1 MKQCINGAIAFIA
14 LLTLS
19 ACQSVSD
26 QWLSSG
32 LQGANATVAYWLN
45 SAEQHRLSPE
55 QLKQLPG
62 AAVYAKLGDN
72 ATATMVLSEIEQTP
86 EYTVKRW
93 VTQSEALTTR
103 YGRIIRTQGLG
114 QNLIYTAKQTTDPLG
129 CWIQNVAEA
138 TNTCPTMWRSYQDI
152 ETSNAR
158 VSRVHSQHEL
168 KWRGEE
174 RVQTPLR
181 GDIRTRLLE
190 EQVSVLSPLKSDE
203 MTNVSLSTWNNFY
216 WISLNDGVVVRSEQ
230 QLTPN
235 TDNRILISEARY

>member
-45 SAEQHRLSPE
+45 SAEQHRLPPE

-86 EYTVKRW
+86 DYTVKRW
-93 VTQSEALTTR
+93 VTQNEALVTR
-103 YGRIIRTQGLG
+103 NGRVIRTQGLTT
-114 QNLIYTAKQTTDPLG
+114 NRIYTAKQETDPLG
-129 CWIQNVAEA
+129 CWQQNVNRSKHPCSAL
-138 TNTCPTMWRSYQDI
+138 WRSFTDVQ
-152 ETSNAR
+152 NNQGR
-158 VSRVHSQHEL
+158 VERMHSAHQLSWQQRTE
-168 KWRGEE
+168 
-174 RVQTPLR
+174 VTTPLR
-181 GDIRTRLLE
+181 GAIPTR
-190 EQVSVLSPLKSDE
+190 VLAEK
-203 MTNVSLSTWNNFY
+203 VSLLAHHGNTMTTQHWVNRY
-216 WISLNDGVVVRSEQ
+216 WISISDGTVVRSEQ
-230 QLTPN
+230 QLTPHA
-235 TDNRILISEARY
+235 DDRIVISEARY

>member
-1 MKQCINGAIAFIA
+1 MLKNSAVAIIA
-14 LLTLS
+14 LLAMS
-19 ACQSVSD
+19 ACQSVGD
-26 QWLSSG
+26 DWLSSG
-32 LQGANATVAYWLN
+32 FQGANATVAYWLN
-45 SAEQHRLSPE
+45 SAEQHRLQPE

-62 AAVYAKLGDN
+62 AAIYAKLGEN
-72 ATATMVLSEIEQTP
+72 ATATMVLSELDETP
-86 EYTVKRW
+86 SYTVKRW

-158 VSRVHSQHEL
+158 VSRVHSRHEL
-168 KWRGEE
+168 NWRGEE

-190 EQVSVLSPLKSDE
+190 EQVSVLSPFQSDE